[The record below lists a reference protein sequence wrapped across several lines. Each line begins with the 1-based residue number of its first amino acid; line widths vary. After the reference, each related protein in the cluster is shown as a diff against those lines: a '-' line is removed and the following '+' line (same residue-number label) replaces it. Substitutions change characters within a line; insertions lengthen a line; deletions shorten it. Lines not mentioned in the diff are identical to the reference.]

1 MSASAS
7 AAAAPTGVAY
17 VKSGSELEF
26 GRIWSSIL
34 AIMSDNPPKLVL
46 FASPGHGQ
54 GTSTMTAGVA
64 LTAAQA
70 NAHLRLGLLD
80 ANFRSPSLE
89 TLFQIPGSPGV
100 VDAIS
105 GATDPSELGY
115 SVGVHANLTVIP
127 AGKIA
132 VDPLGLLR
140 QDKIGALFTNLIS
153 RFDVLLIDTA
163 PVNRYPD
170 AQLLA
175 GMADAAVL
183 VVDVGRTPREA
194 VAKAKQI
201 IQTGQGNLLGT
212 VLNRRSQP
220 VPQVFYGRS

>member
-34 AIMSDNPPKLVL
+34 SIMSANPPKSVL
-46 FASPGHGQ
+46 FASPGHRQ
-54 GTSTMTAGVA
+54 GTSTLTAGVA

-70 NAHLRLGLLD
+70 NAHLRLALLD
-80 ANFRSPSLE
+80 ANFRSPAME
-89 TLFQIPGSPGV
+89 TLFQVPGSPGV
-100 VDAIS
+100 VDAVT
-105 GATDPSELGY
+105 GATDPAELGY
-115 SVGVHANLTVIP
+115 SVGVNANLTVIP
-127 AGKIA
+127 AGNVA
-132 VDPLGLLR
+132 TDPLGLLR
-140 QDKIGALFTNLIS
+140 QDRMGALLTNLIS
-153 RFDVLLIDTA
+153 RFDVVLIDA
-163 PVNRYPD
+163 PPVNRYPD

-212 VLNRRSQP
+212 VLNRRGRP
-220 VPQVFYGRS
+220 VPSLLYGRA